1 MVYRHTC
8 MIPRNVP
15 LQNAVECLDNAKN
28 GDPSVSTLMA
38 RKAGAIFGKA
48 APKDIGVGP
57 KNPARRL
64 GKLLKMS
71 KESLQSLFGDDLE
84 DVMA

>member
-8 MIPRNVP
+8 MIPRNIP
-15 LQNAVECLDNAKN
+15 LENSLGCLDNAKN
-28 GDPSVSTLMA
+28 GDSTISMSMA
-38 RKAGAIFGKA
+38 RKAGAIFGRL

-64 GKLLKMS
+64 AKIFKMS
-71 KESLQSLFGDDLE
+71 KEMQKQLLGDDL
-84 DVMA
+84 